1 MKLSDVGERALV
13 ELARKICRR
22 GPRVRIGIGDDAAA
36 IDIDKRRCLVATTD
50 MLVARTHF
58 PPGTTPEQMGHKAV
72 VVNLSDVAA
81 MGAEPLALLFSVGLP
96 RKLEV
101 SFVRRI
107 VRSMDAVARRYGTY
121 VVGGD
126 LDETDD
132 ITITGVA
139 FGVADCQRLLTRS
152 GARPGNLIAVTGEL
166 GSAAAGLKIL
176 LEKLP
181 SEGYERLLRAQL
193 EPAARVRE
201 GVLLAKS
208 GKVTAT
214 IDVTDGLAANLWQI
228 SRESGAKL
236 IIDYARLPVHRL
248 TQKLAVHQKINS
260 DDFVLF
266 GGEDL
271 ELLFTV
277 RRGGLARVQK
287 ALERVG
293 TRVTVIGRVAE
304 GRGVFMKK
312 RGKIQKLPDR
322 GYEHFVGYPKNNRTA
337 FRNPQNVQPPCFSRG

>member
-1 MKLSDVGERALV
+1 
-13 ELARKICRR
+13 
-22 GPRVRIGIGDDAAA
+22 
-36 IDIDKRRCLVATTD
+36 
-50 MLVARTHF
+50 
-58 PPGTTPEQMGHKAV
+58 MGHKAV